1 MYNNQGNGFGPMM
14 DNSMYNQPQINT
26 GINPPTVPRYGDIQ
40 SMMNYSN
47 MNNQRRQPT
56 YLPGRMI
63 QAENEV
69 MAYEVPNDGSIAAFI
84 QKDLQTVYL
93 KTVCGDGLIHTNE
106 YKLVSTEAPTEEK
119 PNPFDLIMERLDKLE
134 ESLKTSQSYITSV
147 NYERKP
153 KYQEKK
159 PYNKSN
165 NERQEVTNE

>member
-1 MYNNQGNGFGPMM
+1 MNMYNNQGNGFGPMV

-26 GINPPTVPRYGDIQ
+26 SMNTSMVPRYGDIQ
-40 SMMNYSN
+40 SMMNYNN

-56 YLPGRMI
+56 FLPGRMI

-106 YKLVSTEAPTEEK
+106 YKLVSVENNPTEEK

-134 ESLKTSQSYITSV
+134 ESLKTSQ

-153 KYQEKK
+153 KYMEKK
-159 PYNKSN
+159 SYNKPN
-165 NERQEVTNE
+165 TEKQEVINE